1 MRQVYIKHKINMLEW
16 KEKEIESLKKKSQ
29 FQWTILDKVKRR
41 IVYMKTFLYMVE
53 CNKILS
59 FKDVKTI
66 IRKDIIRE
74 LRLSIKEHSLKLKRL
89 QNLTDSDIK
98 GIQATE
104 YPHRIDGK
112 YMVDYR
118 EILDTEKECL
128 EQHIDFL
135 KSKLRKQCDMLDIY
149 KKADKKVDK
158 KVDWTQGYCYL

>member
-98 GIQATE
+98 GIQAAE

-118 EILDTEKECL
+118 DILDTEKECL

-149 KKADKKVDK
+149 KK
-158 KVDWTQGYCYL
+158 VDWTQGYRYL